1 MAIISVLL
9 VLLAEWGAPELE
21 RFRRHDWYARYH
33 AWLERQLGERR
44 FWDSPLGLLLVLGV
58 PVVVLIIL
66 QSLLAL
72 MLFGLP
78 VFLLAVAVLFLSLG
92 PVNLLRQTRDYLQA
106 DEDDAESAGRLA
118 LATEISGSHSEDLEE
133 ANADV
138 RDAVLAQAND
148 RLFGVLFWFMLLG
161 PAGALLYRMTVEAHD
176 RSAPV
181 DNESGYEDAPAV
193 DEEAGVSLAETLAR
207 GSFAESAERLHG
219 ILAWIPARL
228 LVLAYALTG
237 SFEDTLVAWREQ
249 LDRAGASLHD
259 NTLGVLLA
267 AGRGALRLEPGQ
279 SGPRCSFDCVRSAL
293 KLVERSLVVWVVLLA
308 LMTLVGW
315 VV

>member
-21 RFRRHDWYARYH
+21 RLRRHDWYARYH
-33 AWLERQLGERR
+33 AWLEQHLAERA

-58 PVVVLIIL
+58 PVLLLIVL

-72 MLFGLP
+72 LLFGLP

-92 PVNLLRQTRDYLQA
+92 PANLLRQARDYLQA
-106 DEDDAESAGRLA
+106 DEDETVNAADKLA
-118 LATEISGSHSEDLEE
+118 LATEISGSHSEEIEE

-138 RDAVLAQAND
+138 RDAILGQAND

-161 PAGALLYRMTVEAHD
+161 PAGALLYRMVVEAHAHT
-176 RSAPV
+176 RSEDG
-181 DNESGYEDAPAV
+181 DNGYEAAPAT
-193 DEEAGVSLAETLAR
+193 DEAGLTG
-207 GSFAESAERLHG
+207 GSFAAAAERLHG

-228 LVLAYALTG
+228 LALAYALTG
-237 SFEDTLVAWREQ
+237 SFEDTLVAWRDQ
-249 LDRAGASLHD
+249 LDRAGASLYD
-259 NTLGVLLA
+259 NTLAVLTA

-279 SGPRCSFDCVRSAL
+279 SGPQCGVHCVHSAL